1 MLRSKPDKAAPR
13 KIAGRDIPPGTK
25 IVTYVSRGMEA
36 MRGFDIFMKAAKKLY
51 ERRSDVLFVVVGSDR
66 ICYGGDSRF
75 NRELDRLMPQLNE
88 TVRSFRALADLLAR
102 NPEALIKGRNPKE

>member
-1 MLRSKPDKAAPR
+1 MAKVPD
-13 KIAGRDIPPGTK
+13 IANQLDSAITQINRLATSLNTG
-25 IVTYVSRGMEA
+25 
-36 MRGFDIFMKAAKKLY
+36 
-51 ERRSDVLFVVVGSDR
+51 
-66 ICYGGDSRF
+66 YGGDSRF